1 MGRPVTEERTA
12 KGSSPSVFF
21 EVYALNQSIRRL
33 LAVAMA
39 QSPLTPEQYAIYSAI
54 FEDES
59 ITPSRMAERLGMP
72 LTTVMDH
79 VARLEARGHA
89 RRTVDARD
97 RRQSQITLT
106 AQGLAAHRGANL
118 FFERAYQFF
127 ANALATD
134 EASATRSL
142 DLIRDG
148 VEAAIAALAGANARA

>member
-1 MGRPVTEERTA
+1 MDRPVTEERGS

-21 EVYALNQSIRRL
+21 EVYALNQSIRHL

-39 QSPLTPEQYAIYSAI
+39 QSPLNPEQYAIYSAI
-54 FEDES
+54 FEDEA

-89 RRTVDARD
+89 RRTVDLRD
-97 RRQSQITLT
+97 RRQTLVALT

-118 FFERAYQFF
+118 FFERAYDSF
-127 ANALATD
+127 ADALVTD
-134 EASATRSL
+134 EVAVTRSL
-142 DLIRDG
+142 DLIRDA
-148 VEAAIAALAGANARA
+148 VEAAVAALAGANART

>member
-1 MGRPVTEERTA
+1 MA

-106 AQGLAAHRGANL
+106 AQGLAAHRGSNL